1 MLKKIK
7 HYILIGIL
15 LAIGYL
21 LASQHIIIVDKDFK
35 LLKKSYLS
43 FEYTFYIITDKDPE
57 DIMRI
62 DLLREAGIGDFLV
75 DIEWLTEAE
84 NVALERKYESET
96 E

>member
-21 LASQHIIIVDKDFK
+21 FASQHIIIVDKDFK

-57 DIMRI
+57 NIMRI

-75 DIEWLTEAE
+75 EMEMLTDVEKE
-84 NVALERKYESET
+84 ALERKYESESD
-96 E
+96 

>member
-1 MLKKIK
+1 MLQKIK

-21 LASQHIIIVDKDFK
+21 LASQHIIIVDKNFK

-62 DLLREAGIGDFLV
+62 DLLRDAGIGDLMV
-75 DIEWLTEAE
+75 ELDMLTEVE
-84 NVALERKYESET
+84 KDALENEYESDT

>member
-1 MLKKIK
+1 MAQRIK
-7 HYILIGIL
+7 HYILIGIF

-43 FEYTFYIITDKDPE
+43 FEYTFYIMTDKDPK

-62 DLLREAGIGDFLV
+62 DLLREAGIGDYLV
-75 DIEWLTEAE
+75 EIGWLTETE
-84 NVALERKYESET
+84 MQALESKYEYE
-96 E
+96 EE

>member
-21 LASQHIIIVDKDFK
+21 LASQHIIIVDKDLK

-43 FEYTFYIITDKDPE
+43 FEYTFVIITDKDPE
-57 DIMRI
+57 DIMAI
-62 DLLREAGIGDFLV
+62 DLLREAGIGDFMV
-75 DIEWLTEAE
+75 EIEMLTEVE
-84 NVALERKYESET
+84 KEALENKYDYET

>member
-7 HYILIGIL
+7 HYILIGFL

-62 DLLREAGIGDFLV
+62 DLLREAGIGDYLV
-75 DIEWLTEAE
+75 EIEWLTETE
-84 NVALERKYESET
+84 KEALERKYDYESE
-96 E
+96 

>member
-75 DIEWLTEAE
+75 EMEMLTDVEKE
-84 NVALERKYESET
+84 ALERKYESESD
-96 E
+96 

>member
-1 MLKKIK
+1 MAQKIK

-21 LASQHIIIVDKDFK
+21 LASQHIIIVDKDFE

-43 FEYTFYIITDKDPE
+43 FEYTFYIITDKDPK

-62 DLLREAGIGDFLV
+62 DLLREAGIGDILV
-75 DIEWLTEAE
+75 EYEMLTE
-84 NVALERKYESET
+84 LEMEELEKKYEDESD
-96 E
+96 

>member
-7 HYILIGIL
+7 HYILIGIF

-62 DLLREAGIGDFLV
+62 DLKKMR
-75 DIEWLTEAE
+75 WKE
-84 NVALERKYESET
+84 NTIMNLNRN
-96 E
+96 

>member
-1 MLKKIK
+1 MLQKIK

-21 LASQHIIIVDKDFK
+21 FASQHIIIVDKNVK

-62 DLLREAGIGDFLV
+62 DLLREAGIGDLMV
-75 DIEWLTEAE
+75 EMEMLTVVEKE
-84 NVALERKYESET
+84 SLEKEYEVET

>member
-1 MLKKIK
+1 MLQKIK

-21 LASQHIIIVDKDFK
+21 FASQHIIIVDKDFK

-62 DLLREAGIGDFLV
+62 DLLREAGIGDYMV
-75 DIEWLTEAE
+75 EIEWLTEVE
-84 NVALERKYESET
+84 KQALEKKYDSDT

>member
-7 HYILIGIL
+7 HYILIGFL

-43 FEYTFYIITDKDPE
+43 FEYTFYIITNKNPE
-57 DIMRI
+57 HIMRV

-75 DIEWLTEAE
+75 EMEMLTEIE
-84 NVALERKYESET
+84 KETLETKYGYET

>member
-1 MLKKIK
+1 MLQKIK

-21 LASQHIIIVDKDFK
+21 LASQHIIIIDKDFK

-43 FEYTFYIITDKDPE
+43 FEYTFYIITDKNPE
-57 DIMRI
+57 DVMRI
-62 DLLREAGIGDFLV
+62 DLLREAGIGDLLV
-75 DIEWLTEAE
+75 EEEMLTEVE
-84 NVALERKYESET
+84 KEALERKYDYET

>member
-1 MLKKIK
+1 MLQKIK

-21 LASQHIIIVDKDFK
+21 FASQHIIIVDKNVK

-62 DLLREAGIGDFLV
+62 DMLREAGIGDLMV
-75 DIEWLTEAE
+75 EMEMLTVVEKE
-84 NVALERKYESET
+84 SLEKEYEVET

>member
-1 MLKKIK
+1 MRKKIK

-62 DLLREAGIGDFLV
+62 DLLRQAGIGDILV
-75 DIEWLTEAE
+75 EVEMLTEFEKAT
-84 NVALERKYESET
+84 LETKYEYESD
-96 E
+96 

>member
-43 FEYTFYIITDKDPE
+43 FEYTFYFLTDKNPE
-57 DIMRI
+57 HVMRI
-62 DLLREAGIGDFLV
+62 DLLREAGIGDFMV
-75 DIEWLTEAE
+75 EMEMLTDDEKE
-84 NVALERKYESET
+84 ALERKYESET

>member
-1 MLKKIK
+1 MLQKIK
-7 HYILIGIL
+7 HYILIGIF

-43 FEYTFYIITDKDPE
+43 FEYTFFIITDKDPA

-62 DLLREAGIGDFLV
+62 DLLREAGIGDYLV
-75 DIEWLTEAE
+75 EIEWLTEVE
-84 NVALERKYESET
+84 KEALEEKYEYET

>member
-21 LASQHIIIVDKDFK
+21 LASQHIIIVDKDLK

-43 FEYTFYIITDKDPE
+43 FEYTFYILTDKDPE
-57 DIMRI
+57 DIMAI
-62 DLLREAGIGDFLV
+62 DLLREAGIGDFMV
-75 DIEWLTEAE
+75 EIEMLTEVE
-84 NVALERKYESET
+84 KEALENKYDYET

>member
-43 FEYTFYIITDKDPE
+43 FEYTFYIITDKNPKH
-57 DIMRI
+57 IMRI

-75 DIEWLTEAE
+75 EMEMLTDDEKE
-84 NVALERKYESET
+84 ALERKYESET

>member
-1 MLKKIK
+1 MAQKIK

-21 LASQHIIIVDKDFK
+21 LASQHIIIVDKDFE

-43 FEYTFYIITDKDPE
+43 FEYTFYIITDKDPA

-62 DLLREAGIGDFLV
+62 DLLREAGIGDILV
-75 DIEWLTEAE
+75 EYEMLTE
-84 NVALERKYESET
+84 LELETLEKKYEDESD
-96 E
+96 

>member
-1 MLKKIK
+1 MLQKIK

-21 LASQHIIIVDKDFK
+21 LASQHIIIVDKNFK

-62 DLLREAGIGDFLV
+62 DLLRDAGIGDLMV
-75 DIEWLTEAE
+75 ELDMLTEVE
-84 NVALERKYESET
+84 KDALEKEYESDT

>member
-1 MLKKIK
+1 MLQKIK

-21 LASQHIIIVDKDFK
+21 FASQHIIIVDKNVK

-62 DLLREAGIGDFLV
+62 DLLREAGIGDLMV
-75 DIEWLTEAE
+75 EMEMLTEVE
-84 NVALERKYESET
+84 KEALEKEYEVET